1 MFLDAILKRRRKADP
16 NRAIAFVDLEHWFF
30 SYKNLYGLTPD
41 LPAWREELA
50 RQYTMDDIMAFGD
63 FSNCILAKSLDE
75 VRSITSTVISTQQ
88 SSSHHKKDM
97 TDFIMLD
104 YIYQV
109 SAANDAVGTYILFTG
124 DGHFHS
130 VVKYLTQKL
139 GKRVVIYGVTNA
151 VSKSLKAVATEVHE
165 LPAEQTVIKSRYA
178 MIVENLAYVAEH
190 DAIIPSFKGTVAAV
204 ARQNGVG
211 EEEISAA
218 LQEMLDKG
226 LVRRKDRRVDFNR
239 KVKVIAPDWEA
250 LIAAGLWKP

>member
-1 MFLDAILKRRRKADP
+1 MFLDVILKRKRKADP
-16 NRAIAFVDLEHWFF
+16 NRAIAFVDFEHWFF

-50 RQYTMDDIMAFGD
+50 RQYVLDDIMVFGD
-63 FSNCILAKSLDE
+63 FSNRSLAKSLDE
-75 VRSITSTVISTQQ
+75 IRSITNTVISTQQ

-109 SAANDAVGTYILFTG
+109 SAEKSTVGTYILFTG

-130 VVKYLTQKL
+130 VAKYLTQKL
-139 GKRVVIYGVTNA
+139 GKLVVIYGETTA
-151 VSKSLKAVATEVHE
+151 VSKSQPAVATEVHE
-165 LPAEQTVIKSRYA
+165 LPANQTVIKSRYA
-178 MIVENLAYVAEH
+178 MIVENLAYVSEH
-190 DAIIPSFKGTVAAV
+190 DEIIPSFKGTVAAV

-211 EEEISAA
+211 EEEIAAA

-239 KVKVIAPDWEA
+239 KVKVISPDWEA
-250 LIAAGLWKP
+250 LIGAGLWKP